1 MTKRALPI
9 LVIIAFV
16 ILSSSIVFAQAQ
28 KVQIP
33 NSSYYVY
40 LATPGTRTPRSSFNP
55 GETFEI
61 HIENHGDDQDIT
73 YSLMIYDKDFVPMQA
88 DYVTGSIHIPSGG
101 DAPIPFQYTIPPKA
115 PSGTW
120 RIEITIQD
128 ATGTYSGV
136 IFFDV
141 GVQPSPTPTTTTQPT
156 TQPVPPPTP
165 LPTELII
172 IGIAAVSAVA
182 IVAVVLYYRGKTSK
196 PPEAVPLP
204 APSSPIPSQT
214 PVPPAPTAGEETVVT
229 PTPVAPAMGAPA
241 VGGET
246 VVALARL
253 VTPRGESIPITSMR
267 QVFGREDFQR
277 FVSPEQAKLISR
289 RATPQFMIYF
299 DTSTRQFYIV
309 DNNSSNGTY
318 LNGVNIKG
326 RGPQPLNDGDKISP
340 AGVIELVFQAS

>member
-1 MTKRALPI
+1 MARRALPI
-9 LVIIAFV
+9 LLVIAFV
-16 ILSSSIVFAQAQ
+16 ILSSSIVFAQ

-40 LATPGTRTPRSSFNP
+40 LATPGSRVPRSSFNP

-61 HIENHGDDQDIT
+61 HIENHGVDQDIT
-73 YSLMIYDKDFVPMQA
+73 YSLMIYDKDGMPMETSLI
-88 DYVTGSIHIPSGG
+88 TGSIRIPSGG
-101 DAPIPFQYTIPPKA
+101 DAPIPYTYTIPPGA
-115 PSGTW
+115 PSGKW
-120 RIEITIQD
+120 RVVIEIQD
-128 ATGTYSGV
+128 AIGKYSGT

-141 GVQPSPTPTTTTQPT
+141 GVQPSPTPTTTTTQTTPQPA
-156 TQPVPPPTP
+156 PLPIP

-172 IGIAAVSAVA
+172 VGIVAVGAVA
-182 IVAVVLYYRGKTSK
+182 IVAIFLYYRGKTSK
-196 PPEAVPLP
+196 PPETVPLP

-267 QVFGREDFQR
+267 QAFGREDFQR